1 MYIYIKMLSILFL
14 NNNKSLK
21 INYEIKEYIKIKTK
35 ESMNKKID
43 LFKKNIINDKK
54 INII

>member
-1 MYIYIKMLSILFL
+1 MLSILFL

-21 INYEIKEYIKIKTK
+21 INNEIKEYIKIKTK

-43 LFKKNIINDKK
+43 LFKKNIINNKK

>member
-43 LFKKNIINDKK
+43 LFKKNIINNKK

>member
-1 MYIYIKMLSILFL
+1 MLSVLFS

-21 INYEIKEYIKIKTK
+21 INNEIKDYIKIQTK
-35 ESMNKKID
+35 ESMNKKIY
-43 LFKKNIINDKK
+43 LFKKNIINNKK

>member
-1 MYIYIKMLSILFL
+1 MLSVLFS

-21 INYEIKEYIKIKTK
+21 INNEIKDYIKIQTK
-35 ESMNKKID
+35 ESMNKKIC
-43 LFKKNIINDKK
+43 LFKKNIINNKK